1 MSANMNDFTYSG
13 TTGKPVTGAGLT
25 SDQKSAG
32 WNSLFGPGTQDSV
45 PTDEDE
51 AAAEMSLDE
60 PVADEGGDGG
70 EGGEGGD
77 GGEMSLDEPVA
88 DEGGEGGEMRVDDPP
103 EMPSGRNKL
112 FDAFSFGPLDIS
124 PDPSIHQ
131 ITSSKVRS
139 DLEDETDK
147 QCHSANCHMR
157 PDKSV
162 PPKGK
167 VCCYICG
174 YPCFQRGGTMYDT
187 FSVQCEHVLPVAVLS
202 LLSGLADGSKG
213 DHAFKRDLNKVKK
226 TLGINTPTI
235 AKYDEWRGGIIGEV
249 AGPRLREGGGVSGS
263 AYQWAHP
270 VCNMIKSNY
279 PFITICYSKYGFFFV
294 SDALEILLPP
304 DHENDFTVQQTTEI
318 TGLVGPNARIHKC
331 ESIDEYHEKSISTQ
345 NLVWLFNTV
354 LGMTGEWESYSDQW
368 KNAILLENATNEKG
382 KGTDWSD
389 VSAANKNK
397 YQQLLEEESG
407 IATGFEVQDPIF
419 SQAFGRM
426 AGTTLELSL
435 FEDGV
440 KKDYLPYDEWI
451 EKRVQKIKGNIL
463 LPLLKKIC
471 TQQRY
476 AAPVYGISA
485 METDSIP
492 DLSLFSMIS
501 TTATGSRICHNMAKL
516 KKSFFQISNHKSAK
530 KLNIIWSSILFED
543 LLEMSAGVVKDKG
556 LSLGLN
562 FDTKLSQT
570 MRKLAKSPQGLAKV
584 LKTVMTKPNLKAK
597 AKAAKAKAAKAK
609 AKVVKK
615 LTSAK
620 PSKKARKV
628 GGSIEMG
635 LQRAAPS
642 FGYEPDFK
650 GMELDTP
657 RETTPRQTTPR
668 QTTPRETTPRETT
681 PRQTFHKEAREIGLN
696 INLNIEIQEM
706 VFGDPDLL
714 INMEKK
720 LIHYLDE
727 ELYPTFLEVYED
739 LESTTEGLTK
749 ALSEYDGDPC
759 LYSSLPEI
767 LMSNEGLNLDEIGN
781 LFEYDSLSTQIPADN
796 QKYTDWW
803 TYLDQMVDEE
813 SPGMK
818 RGRAGR
824 TKRRR
829 RRRKTT
835 KKKSRRTKTNL
846 KITKRKKSK
855 RRKTKKK
862 RDLVDEIISRLG
874 YKL

>member
-1 MSANMNDFTYSG
+1 MNANMNDFTYSG

-51 AAAEMSLDE
+51 AAAEAAEMPVDE
-60 PVADEGGDGG
+60 PVDVPAAGEVDDMPVDDMPVDDMPVDDMPVDDMPVDDHVDGG
-70 EGGEGGD
+70 NEGP
-77 GGEMSLDEPVA
+77 LDTRIRGMIHS
-88 DEGGEGGEMRVDDPP
+88 DL
-103 EMPSGRNKL
+103 GRNKAIGL
-112 FDAFSFGPLDIS
+112 FSFGPLDIS

-131 ITSSKVRS
+131 VESSKIRS
-139 DLEDETDK
+139 DLEDDTDK
-147 QCHSANCHMR
+147 QCHSANCHER
-157 PDKSV
+157 KKSQ

-202 LLSGLADGSKG
+202 LLSGLADGSRG
-213 DHAFKRDLNKVKK
+213 DNKFNIDLNKVKK

-235 AKYDEWRGGIIGEV
+235 SKYDEWRGGIIGAV
-249 AGPRLREGGGVSGS
+249 AGPCLREGGGVSGS

-270 VCNMIKSNY
+270 VCNMIKSNH

-345 NLVWLFNTV
+345 NLVWLFKTV
-354 LGMTGEWESYSDQW
+354 LGMTGEWGSYSDQW
-368 KNAILLENATNEKG
+368 KNAILLRNAVNEKG

-389 VSAANKNK
+389 VSATGKNK
-397 YQQLLEEESG
+397 YQQLLEEDTG
-407 IATGFEVQDPIF
+407 IATGFEAQDPIF

-426 AGTTLELSL
+426 AGTTLQLSL

-471 TQQRY
+471 SQQRY

-501 TTATGSRICHNMAKL
+501 TTTTGSRICHNMVKL
-516 KKSFFQISNHKSAK
+516 KKSFFQVSKDERAQ
-530 KLNIIWSSILFED
+530 KLNIIWFSIIFED

-556 LSLGLN
+556 KSLGLN

-570 MRKLAKSPQGLAKV
+570 MRKLAKSPQGLATV
-584 LKTVMTKPNLKAK
+584 LKNVMTKPNLKAK
-597 AKAAKAKAAKAK
+597 AKAAKAKAEAAKE
-609 AKVVKK
+609 KVVKK

-650 GMELDTP
+650 GMELG
-657 RETTPRQTTPR
+657 TPRQTTPR
-668 QTTPRETTPRETT
+668 QTTPL
-681 PRQTFHKEAREIGLN
+681 QTFHKEAREIGLN

-739 LESTTEGLTK
+739 LEYTTEGLTK

-781 LFEYDSLSTQIPADN
+781 LFEYDSLSTQVPEDN

-829 RRRKTT
+829 RRKTT
-835 KKKSRRTKTNL
+835 KKKSRRTKTNR

-855 RRKTKKK
+855 RKKTKKK

>member
-1 MSANMNDFTYSG
+1 MNTNTNMNDFTYSG
-13 TTGKPVTGAGLT
+13 IDGRPVTGAGLT
-25 SDQKSAG
+25 SDQKSTG
-32 WNSLFGPGTQDSV
+32 WNSLFGPDTQDPV
-45 PTDEDE
+45 PTDED
-51 AAAEMSLDE
+51 ATEMSVDE
-60 PVADEGGDGG
+60 PGDGA
-70 EGGEGGD
+70 D
-77 GGEMSLDEPVA
+77 GGEMSVDGPGDEPVDESVDEPA
-88 DEGGEGGEMRVDDPP
+88 DEPVDGGEMRVDDPS

-139 DLEDETDK
+139 DLEDDTDK
-147 QCHSANCHMR
+147 QCHSANCHER
-157 PDKSV
+157 KKSM

-213 DHAFKRDLNKVKK
+213 DNKFNIDLNKVKK

-235 AKYDEWRGGIIGEV
+235 SKYDEWRGGIIGEV
-249 AGPRLREGGGVSGS
+249 AGPCLREGGGVSGS

-304 DHENDFTVQQTTEI
+304 DHENDFTAQQTTEI
-318 TGLVGPNARIHKC
+318 TGLVGPDARIHKC

-354 LGMTGEWESYSDQW
+354 LGMSGEWESYSDQW
-368 KNAILLENATNEKG
+368 KNAILLRNAVNEKG

-389 VSAANKNK
+389 VSATGKNK
-397 YQQLLEEESG
+397 YQQLVEEDSG
-407 IATGFEVQDPIF
+407 IATGFEAQDPIF

-440 KKDYLPYDEWI
+440 KGDYLPYDEWI
-451 EKRVQKIKGNIL
+451 KKRVQKIKGNIL

-471 TQQRY
+471 SQQRY
-476 AAPVYGISA
+476 VAPVYGISA
-485 METDSIP
+485 MDPDSIP

-556 LSLGLN
+556 KSLGLN
-562 FDTKLSQT
+562 FDTKLSQM
-570 MRKLAKSPQGLAKV
+570 MRKLAKSPQGLATV
-584 LKTVMTKPNLKAK
+584 LKNVMTKPNLKAK
-597 AKAAKAKAAKAK
+597 AKAAKAKAKAAKE
-609 AKVVKK
+609 KVVKK

-635 LQRAAPS
+635 LQHVPS
-642 FGYEPDFK
+642 AFGYDPDFK
-650 GMELDTP
+650 GMELGTP
-657 RETTPRQTTPR
+657 RE
-668 QTTPRETTPRETT
+668 TTPRETTPRETT
-681 PRQTFHKEAREIGLN
+681 PRETTPRETFHKEAREIGLN
-696 INLNIEIQEM
+696 INLNIKIQEM

-829 RRRKTT
+829 RRKTT
-835 KKKSRRTKTNL
+835 KKKYRRTK
-846 KITKRKKSK
+846 TKRKKSK
-855 RRKTKKK
+855 RKKTKKK
-862 RDLVDEIISRLG
+862 KDLVDEIISRLG